1 MEKKL
6 EKQFIES
13 VNRLAVRITQEKNSV
28 LSFSSIDKHE
38 GTSTIVYN
46 LAKVLQEMNNRV
58 IVLDTNMSKTS
69 KKDNLS
75 LVDYLE
81 EKAKLEDIILNEQGI
96 TVIESAV
103 SEKSKT
109 LLSSEKFSALVSL
122 LKQTYDFVLIDTS
135 PMSESVDSIL
145 VGRISDGMIFI
156 VEANKHSS
164 QTLQEQVQTL
174 KRNGISVIG
183 TVLSKSQE
191 SL

>member
-145 VGRISDGMIFI
+145 VGRIADGMIFI

-191 SL
+191 SM

>member
-156 VEANKHSS
+156 VEANKYSS

-191 SL
+191 SM

>member
-96 TVIESAV
+96 AVIESAV

>member
-96 TVIESAV
+96 AVIESAV

-164 QTLQEQVQTL
+164 QILQEQVQTL

-191 SL
+191 SM

>member
-81 EKAKLEDIILNEQGI
+81 EKAKLEDILLNEQGI

-191 SL
+191 SM

>member
-191 SL
+191 SM